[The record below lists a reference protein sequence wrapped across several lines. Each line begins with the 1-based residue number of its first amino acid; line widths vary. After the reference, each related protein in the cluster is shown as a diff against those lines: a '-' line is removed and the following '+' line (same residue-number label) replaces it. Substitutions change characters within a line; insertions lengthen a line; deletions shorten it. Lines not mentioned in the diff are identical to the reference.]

1 MPTVIEGGGA
11 AAGLRFAIVRSRFNE
26 EVTKRLL
33 EGALDALRKGGTRDE
48 AIDVVFVPGAFE
60 IPLVASRLA
69 RSRRYDAIICLGA
82 VIRGE
87 TPHFEYISA
96 EVSRGIARVS
106 YEYGIPVI
114 FCVLTTDTEEQAHA
128 RSGGPREGA
137 RLGAPGAG
145 GCEQVGARPTGE
157 EPVPAGSGRVGA
169 TGKDSVLAE
178 SGWAGAKAPGAG
190 GCNKG
195 YEAGLAAIEMANL
208 MKKLSPPP
216 SPSRG
221 RGREGGR
228 SSPKLSRRKRSR

>member
-11 AAGLRFAIVRSRFNE
+11 AAGLRFAIIRSRFNE

-33 EGALDALRKGGTRDE
+33 EGSLDALRRGGAREE
-48 AIDVVFVPGAFE
+48 AIDVVLVPGAFE

-106 YEYGIPVI
+106 YDYGMPVI
-114 FCVLTTDTEEQAHA
+114 FGVLITDTEEQADA
-128 RSGGPREGA
+128 RSGRREGA
-137 RLGAPGAG
+137 RLGARG
-145 GCEQVGARPTGE
+145 G
-157 EPVPAGSGRVGA
+157 
-169 TGKDSVLAE
+169 
-178 SGWAGAKAPGAG
+178 G
-190 GCNKG
+190 GCNSGVNRG
-195 YEAGLAAIEMANL
+195 YDAGVGAIEMANL
-208 MKKLSPPP
+208 LKKLSPPP
-216 SPSRG
+216 GPPTSRG
-221 RGREGGR
+221 RVREGRR

>member
-1 MPTVIEGGGA
+1 MPTVIEGEGA

-33 EGALDALRKGGTRDE
+33 EGALDALRKGGARDE

-87 TPHFEYISA
+87 TSHFEYISA

-106 YEYGIPVI
+106 YDYGMPVI
-114 FCVLTTDTEEQAHA
+114 FGVLTTDTDEQADA
-128 RSGGPREGA
+128 RSKIGGGNR
-137 RLGAPGAG
+137 
-145 GCEQVGARPTGE
+145 
-157 EPVPAGSGRVGA
+157 
-169 TGKDSVLAE
+169 
-178 SGWAGAKAPGAG
+178 
-190 GCNKG
+190 G

-208 MKKLSPPP
+208 MKRLAALPKPTR
-216 SPSRG
+216 RG
-221 RGREGGR
+221 AGTTT
-228 SSPKLSRRKRSR
+228 RRPARRRSR

>member
-11 AAGLRFAIVRSRFNE
+11 AAGLRFAIVRSRYNE

-33 EGALDALRKGGTRDE
+33 EGALDALRKGGARDE

-60 IPLVASRLA
+60 IPMVASRLA

-106 YEYGIPVI
+106 FDYGMPVI
-114 FCVLTTDTEEQAHA
+114 FGVLTTDTDEQADA
-128 RSGGPREGA
+128 RSGARE
-137 RLGAPGAG
+137 
-145 GCEQVGARPTGE
+145 GARPTGK
-157 EPVPAGSGRVGA
+157 EPVPAGSG
-169 TGKDSVLAE
+169 
-178 SGWAGAKAPGAG
+178 WAGGKAPGAG

-195 YEAGLAAIEMANL
+195 INRGYDAGLAAIEMANL
-208 MKKLSPPP
+208 MKRLGGPP
-216 SPSRG
+216 RH
-221 RGREGGR
+221 
-228 SSPKLSRRKRSR
+228 SSRKRSR

>member
-11 AAGLRFAIVRSRFNE
+11 AAGFRFAIVRSRFNE
-26 EVTKRLL
+26 EVTMRLL
-33 EGALDALRKGGTRDE
+33 AGALDALRKGGARDE

-114 FCVLTTDTEEQAHA
+114 FGVLTTNTEEQADA
-128 RSGGPREGA
+128 RSGIVREGA
-137 RLGAPGAG
+137 R
-145 GCEQVGARPTGE
+145 QTGK
-157 EPVPAGSGRVGA
+157 EPVSAGSGWEGA

-208 MKKLSPPP
+208 MKQLSPRSIPP
-216 SPSRG
+216 PSRG
-221 RGREGGR
+221 RVGGT
-228 SSPKLSRRKRSR
+228 SIPKRSRRKRSR

>member
-33 EGALDALRKGGTRDE
+33 EGALDALRKGGARDE

-137 RLGAPGAG
+137 R
-145 GCEQVGARPTGE
+145 PTGE

>member
-11 AAGLRFAIVRSRFNE
+11 AAELRFAIVRSRFNE

-33 EGALDALRKGGTRDE
+33 AGALDALRKGGARDE
-48 AIDVVFVPGAFE
+48 AIDVVCVPGAFE

-106 YEYGIPVI
+106 YDYGMPVL
-114 FCVLTTDTEEQAHA
+114 FGVLTTETEEQADA
-128 RSGGPREGA
+128 RSGV
-137 RLGAPGAG
+137 G
-145 GCEQVGARPTGE
+145 GINR
-157 EPVPAGSGRVGA
+157 
-169 TGKDSVLAE
+169 
-178 SGWAGAKAPGAG
+178 
-190 GCNKG
+190 G

-208 MKKLSPPP
+208 MKRLAALPKPTR
-216 SPSRG
+216 RG
-221 RGREGGR
+221 AGTT
-228 SSPKLSRRKRSR
+228 SRRPARKRMR